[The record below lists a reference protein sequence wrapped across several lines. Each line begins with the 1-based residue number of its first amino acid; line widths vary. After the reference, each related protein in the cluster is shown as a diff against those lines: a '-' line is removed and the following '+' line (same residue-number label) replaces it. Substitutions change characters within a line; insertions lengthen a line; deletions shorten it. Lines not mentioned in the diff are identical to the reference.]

1 LSLDTTRKKIAN
13 LLLKEYKKTN
23 SLNIILPYSK
33 EKMAKLLNVTR
44 PSLSRELTNMKDEG
58 LIDYY
63 KNKFTILDLGA
74 LEDYLL

>member
-1 LSLDTTRKKIAN
+1 
-13 LLLKEYKKTN
+13 
-23 SLNIILPYSK
+23 
-33 EKMAKLLNVTR
+33 MAKLLNVTR